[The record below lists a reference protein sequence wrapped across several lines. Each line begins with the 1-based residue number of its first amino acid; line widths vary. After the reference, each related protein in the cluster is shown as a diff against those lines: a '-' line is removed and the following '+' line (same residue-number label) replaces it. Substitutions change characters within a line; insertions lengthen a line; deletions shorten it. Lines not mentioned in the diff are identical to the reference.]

1 MGKISACHDC
11 KWNGAGSPRCIKCKR
26 VNQDDIRIRKTPHA
40 RSEMIGANPT
50 PQDPPTTCTPLS
62 EENEQKLRIAMATL
76 FGLDPIQL
84 LLVQH
89 IMRGGRLSEFG
100 DTLRKTH
107 EQIRRYRGS
116 ERAQAGMMRNA
127 VFSRAPILA
136 PVLTPLIK
144 GEDTYSPMQKA
155 ASHTPRTSTPHNA
168 GVCKATAHESASMED
183 AVSAIGERMRDEPLG
198 DLFEFSGVSA
208 PFDEL
213 KRKTR
218 R

>member
-1 MGKISACHDC
+1 
-11 KWNGAGSPRCIKCKR
+11 
-26 VNQDDIRIRKTPHA
+26 
-40 RSEMIGANPT
+40 MIAAPPVHNE
-50 PQDPPTTCTPLS
+50 PPTTCTPLS

-89 IMRGGRLSEFG
+89 LMLGGRLSAFG

-127 VFSRAPILA
+127 IFARAQILA
-136 PVLTPLIK
+136 PVLTPLISRDEPAPS
-144 GEDTYSPMQKA
+144 G
-155 ASHTPRTSTPHNA
+155 PRSDD
-168 GVCKATAHESASMED
+168 D
-183 AVSAIGERMRDEPLG
+183 AVSTIKVRLNDEPLG
-198 DLFEFSGVSA
+198 DLFEYAGVSA
-208 PFDEL
+208 PFDKL

>member
-26 VNQDDIRIRKTPHA
+26 VSQDDIRIRKTPHA

-50 PQDPPTTCTPLS
+50 PQDTPTTCTPLS

-127 VFSRAPILA
+127 IFARASILA
-136 PVLTPLIK
+136 PVLTPLIT
-144 GEDTYSPMQKA
+144 GDESAPARSRA
-155 ASHTPRTSTPHNA
+155 ASSSPRAADP
-168 GVCKATAHESASMED
+168 VKATMPD
-183 AVSAIGERMRDEPLG
+183 DKAVSTIGERMKDEPIG